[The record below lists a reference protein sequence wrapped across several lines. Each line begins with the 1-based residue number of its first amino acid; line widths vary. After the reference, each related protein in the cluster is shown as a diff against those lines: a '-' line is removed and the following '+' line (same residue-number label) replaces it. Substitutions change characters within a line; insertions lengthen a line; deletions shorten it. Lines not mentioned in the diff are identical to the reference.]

1 MQMIILAAGRGTRL
15 RPLTDSSPKCLIELG
30 GRSLLDWQLEAAEK
44 VGIPE
49 VVVVGGHLAERLQRP
64 GLRLVINQ
72 DYDSTNM
79 VYSLFCAES
88 SFGRGFVL
96 SYGDVVYDVSVLQ
109 ALLANHAPIAVV
121 VDRNWLDYWRLRFT
135 DPLSDAESLRMDET
149 GRIRS
154 IGQPEK
160 DVTHIDGQYIGL
172 VAFRESGV
180 DALRQ
185 TYATALRDEEAGR
198 LPFNG
203 SRPLRNLFVTDLLQG
218 MIDLGHSVISV
229 PVAGGW
235 LEIDSLHDLQLASRL
250 VKNGRIKR

>member
-1 MQMIILAAGRGTRL
+1 MIILAAGRGTRL

-49 VVVVGGHLAERLQRP
+49 VVVVGGHMAERLQRP

-96 SYGDVVYDVSVLQ
+96 SYADVVYDVSVLR
-109 ALLANHAPIAVV
+109 ALLVNEAPVAVV
-121 VDRNWLDYWRLRFT
+121 VDRNWLDYWRLRFN

-185 TYATALRDEEAGR
+185 TYAIALRDEEAGR
-198 LPFNG
+198 LPFSG
-203 SRPLRNLFVTDLLQG
+203 SRPLRNLFVTDLLQA
-218 MIDLGHSVISV
+218 MIDLGYSVNSV
-229 PVAGGW
+229 PVSGGW
-235 LEIDSLHDLQLASRL
+235 LEIDSLYDLQVASSL
-250 VKNGRIKR
+250 LEGGRIKR